1 MYIMYTCIYNVYLDM
16 SHIIYIYIYIYI
28 YILYIYIYIYIIW
41 QVLQKQKLKNLN
53 ISPDG
58 LW

>member
-1 MYIMYTCIYNVYLDM
+1 MYTCIYNVYLDM